1 MREPLLGADTLRPAP
16 TLSLSGPGLCSW
28 FGCTPLEEGAGAA
41 EGPLLDPFVA
51 GLLPL
56 LPLLPLLDNCERK
69 FLVKS
74 AALVAAP
81 ALSAANF

>member
-1 MREPLLGADTLRPAP
+1 MKEPLRGADTLRPAP
-16 TLSLSGPGLCSW
+16 TLSFSGPGLCSW
-28 FGCTPLEEGAGAA
+28 FGCTPLEEGAAA
-41 EGPLLDPFVA
+41 GLLLDPFVA

-56 LPLLPLLDNCERK
+56 LVANWERK

>member
-16 TLSLSGPGLCSW
+16 TLSFSGPGLCSW
-28 FGCTPLEEGAGAA
+28 FACTPLEGGAA
-41 EGPLLDPFVA
+41 ALLDPFVA
-51 GLLPL
+51 GLLTL
-56 LPLLPLLDNCERK
+56 LVANWERK

>member
-1 MREPLLGADTLRPAP
+1 
-16 TLSLSGPGLCSW
+16 
-28 FGCTPLEEGAGAA
+28 LEGGGAA
-41 EGPLLDPFVA
+41 LLDPFVA

-56 LPLLPLLDNCERK
+56 LVANWERK